1 MDKDDLVAIR
11 DMIRETREELTQIE
25 SEAEETIGTL
35 EDIKDRANGIGEELH
50 ASFSALDGLVGLID
64 EASRIKVD
72 AEDNGI
78 SF

>member
-1 MDKDDLVAIR
+1 MDKDDWVAMR
-11 DMIRETREELTQIE
+11 YMIGETREELTQIE
-25 SEAEETIGTL
+25 SEAEDKIVTL

>member
-11 DMIRETREELTQIE
+11 DMIRETREELTGIE
-25 SEAEETIGTL
+25 TEAEDKIVTL

-50 ASFSALDGLVGLID
+50 SSFSALDGLVGLLD
-64 EASRIKVD
+64 EADRIKAD

-78 SF
+78 